1 MLGNGMGG
9 RANEGMGLTKYK
21 KKLKEIKSSIKLN
34 LNSHPPG
41 QEFQRN
47 RPTKEAAVEALDGT

>member
-1 MLGNGMGG
+1 MGG
-9 RANEGMGLTKYK
+9 RAKHNEGNGFDNK
-21 KKLKEIKSSIKLN
+21 KKEIKTKRKIESSIKLN